1 LKSHHDW
8 EFGGIWLRVGI
19 VVLALA
25 ASLLAVPLNASA
37 ATTLNMSDLHISM
50 TVPTGWTYERNASS
64 GGVIY
69 DLELQGPLSGGYQP
83 YGLMDHTSWPGTVSN
98 SSLWAEMKKEKDDMR
113 DDPEASYFTVLSAAT
128 NGTINGIKSNDMII
142 QVTYSGITITERLVI
157 LASGDWNMGW
167 KFVVATVSSQWS
179 TYSGVVNSMVDSLT
193 VAEHTGGAEMSMAIL
208 GGIVLIAVVVVIVV
222 VVFVMRGRGRKEE
235 PMPYTPAP
243 PSTPPTW
250 QQVQGPPPPPPSS
263 P

>member
-1 LKSHHDW
+1 
-8 EFGGIWLRVGI
+8 LRVGI
-19 VVLALA
+19 VVIALA
-25 ASLLAVPLNASA
+25 ASLLAVPLSSSA

-69 DLELQGPLSGGYQP
+69 DLELEGPLSGGYQP

-113 DDPEASYFTVLSAAT
+113 DDPEATSFTILSAAT

-142 QVTYSGITITERLVI
+142 QITYSGITVTERLVI

-167 KFVVATVSSQWS
+167 KLVVATVSSQWA
-179 TYSGVVNSMVDSLT
+179 TYSSVVNSMVNSLA
-193 VAEHTGGAEMSMAIL
+193 VEEHTGSGQISTAVLGA
-208 GGIVLIAVVVVIVV
+208 IVLVVVIVIVVV
-222 VVFVMRGRGRKEE
+222 VVFVMRGRGRMEE
-235 PMPYTPAP
+235 PMPYSPPP
-243 PSTPPTW
+243 PSTPPT
-250 QQVQGPPPPPPSS
+250 VQEIFGPPRSPPPS